1 MFVCFAGSPHFSTN
15 VLSKAIAECV
25 VPIRKNSYLVN
36 NCTSYSE
43 KPPRYNNSQNSIIS
57 FGNVDIQAKIFLIL
71 YSLLENSTTCIAI
84 IPINKLVFNKWVQ
97 FFKARLFLTLELG
110 TTKPIFYHDSL
121 KPLTPPP
128 GPKRMIL
135 SFVFYTNIML
145 DTRFCCCHQ
154 YVVATNLNYFI
165 EKVMSPKILNFP
177 YCERSP

>member
-1 MFVCFAGSPHFSTN
+1 MLLHFKKSNEILETWSPH
-15 VLSKAIAECV
+15 C
-25 VPIRKNSYLVN
+25 KNLAFQD
-36 NCTSYSE
+36 
-43 KPPRYNNSQNSIIS
+43 PPS
-57 FGNVDIQAKIFLIL
+57 FNFHNRTDINVDSQAKIFLIL